1 MLTQLRM
8 MVANLS
14 AQGQWLGG
22 NSDRPVSRV
31 KVSVSG
37 LPFWRDLDLIWYL
50 VVLLSTHPFWALR
63 C

>member
-31 KVSVSG
+31 KVSTAPQPHSVKATQTES
-37 LPFWRDLDLIWYL
+37 LKAQKPESIKPESW
-50 VVLLSTHPFWALR
+50 
-63 C
+63 